1 MVLTLVDEQV
11 DEEADSVKGD
21 ETVELLEGLL
31 TVTPARAG
39 SESVRAADN
48 VTVRFLKDFI
58 NRFPLRFE
66 GTDFADS
73 PLAFV
78 ASAGRRLIQL
88 LSGLV

>member
-73 PLAFV
+73 PLAFPRAQV
-78 ASAGRRLIQL
+78 EDFQF
-88 LSGLV
+88 